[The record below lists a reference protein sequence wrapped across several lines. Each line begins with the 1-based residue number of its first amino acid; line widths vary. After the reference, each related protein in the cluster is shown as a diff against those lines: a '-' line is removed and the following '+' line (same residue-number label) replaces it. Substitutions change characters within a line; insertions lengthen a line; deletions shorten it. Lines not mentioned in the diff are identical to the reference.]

1 MIGKQLKKSRI
12 LFKNKTK
19 NLLVCFF
26 LIATTNLFS
35 QQQKITGK
43 VTDNNGEILLG
54 ASIIIKGTVTG
65 TETDFDGNYQINA
78 SPSATL
84 VFSYV
89 GFKSK
94 EILVGNKTTINVSL
108 EEDSESLDEIVIV
121 GYGSQKKSDLT
132 GAIGQVKAEEL
143 TKVTTTTAAEALQ
156 GRVAGVSVTSST
168 GSPGSSASVL
178 IRGVAS
184 FGNNQPLYIIDGVEA
199 DSYFMDPRNIES
211 IEILK
216 DASSAAIYG
225 TRGANGVVI
234 ITTKK
239 GKQGKISI
247 DIEQSYS
254 MNTQRKKIELLD
266 ANGYV
271 RVHRQMYENAGNALP
286 SYVTNPPNVNT
297 NWIDETHRDGS
308 LNLLSARVSGASENI
323 NYSFGGNYADEQ
335 GLLIGSAFLRKGFFV
350 NGTLKKNK
358 LTLTS
363 NINYSET
370 KRNPHR
376 FSLSETF
383 RISPLI
389 PVFDATKESGFGYRD
404 GQIGDHRNPIADNS
418 FRQRFSKLRY
428 LLTNFSAQYEILK
441 GLNLKANYSFSN
453 QANFD
458 FRFNPAFRARDNDTN
473 ENNIF
478 AFISENDGF
487 LRKINQIYTAD
498 YNLTLGNHDFKLLA
512 GYQRIS
518 TESKF
523 NYVQAQGYRVVN
535 GTREAV
541 QLLDNKFNTLDAF
554 SSAQATFSGSGS
566 NSIYNIVSQF
576 GRFNYTYKDKYLF
589 QASVRRDG
597 SSKFGRNRRYGIF
610 PSFSAGWKITEESF
624 MENQDIFSFLKLR
637 ASWGQAG
644 NDTALGFYDQQVRIR
659 QGSNQNNGGYVFG
672 DPQTS
677 STGSIVRDLENLD
690 LQWEESTSTNI
701 GLDYAIL
708 NGKLKGG
715 INYYKTISDK
725 VLLTRALPDSPGIDN
740 DPTVNFG
747 EFKNSGFEFDL
758 NYTTQIGDVNFST
771 IATFSTLKSEVTRL
785 GNQSQI
791 LRGIG
796 LLFGADHFV
805 NQTKL
810 GHEPGAY
817 FLPVANGI
825 FQSQAEITAHDPSG
839 TLQPNAAP
847 GDIRFVDQNG
857 DGVLDSN
864 DEIYQGSA
872 LPSYEYSLNLNAD
885 YKGIDLN
892 IFLQGVGGNKIYN
905 GNRFQSIGMD
915 SGRNFETSTLNAWTP
930 TNTNTNIPRAVLGDP
945 NGNNRAS
952 TRFLENGSYLRIKTI
967 QLGYSL
973 PHSVLEKINV
983 NRLRLYVTGQ
993 NLFTFTDYSGLDP
1006 EVGGSVLSRGI
1017 DRALFPQFKS
1027 VILGFQLQL

>member
-1 MIGKQLKKSRI
+1 MTQRQLKKSQI
-12 LFKNKTK
+12 LFLNKTK
-19 NLLVCFF
+19 TLLVCFL
-26 LIATTNLFS
+26 LILSTNLFS
-35 QQQKITGK
+35 QEKKITGK
-43 VTDNNGEILLG
+43 VTDKNGEPLVG
-54 ASIIIKGTVTG
+54 TAVIIKGSLKG
-65 TETDFDGNYQINA
+65 TETDFDGNYQINTE
-78 SPSATL
+78 PSSVL
-84 VFSYV
+84 VFNHI
-89 GFKSK
+89 GFKST
-94 EILVGNKTTINVSL
+94 EKTVENQTIINITL
-108 EEDSESLDEIVIV
+108 EEDSESLDEVVIV
-121 GYGSQKKSDLT
+121 GYGTQKKSDLT
-132 GAIGQVKAEEL
+132 GAIGQVKSEEL

-178 IRGVAS
+178 IRGIAS
-184 FGNNQPLYIIDGVEA
+184 FGNNQPLYIVDGVEA
-199 DSYFMDPRNIES
+199 DSYFIDPRNIES

-239 GKQGKISI
+239 GKKGKISI
-247 DIEQSYS
+247 EIEQSYS
-254 MNTQRKKIELLD
+254 VNTQRKKINLLD
-266 ANGYV
+266 ADGYV
-271 RVHRQMYENAGNALP
+271 KVHRQMYENAGNQLP
-286 SYVTNPPNVNT
+286 NYVTNPSDINT
-297 NWIDETHRDGS
+297 NWIDETHRDGN

-323 NYSFGGNYADEQ
+323 NYSFGGNYADEK
-335 GLLIGSAFLRKGFFV
+335 GLLIGSSFLRKGFFV
-350 NGTLKKNK
+350 NGTLKRNK
-358 LTLTS
+358 VTLTA

-370 KRNPHR
+370 KRNPYK
-376 FSLSETF
+376 FSLGETF

-389 PVFDATKESGFGYRD
+389 PVYDDTKESGFGYRD
-404 GQIGDHRNPIADNS
+404 GQIGDHRNPVADDH
-418 FRQRFSKLRY
+418 FRQRYTKLRY

-453 QANFD
+453 QTNFD
-458 FRFNPAFRARDNDTN
+458 FSFNTAFRARDNDTN

-487 LRKINQIYTAD
+487 LRKINQVYTAD
-498 YNLTLGNHDFKLLA
+498 YNLSFGNHDFKLLA

-518 TESKF
+518 TQSQF
-523 NYVQAQGYRVVN
+523 NYVQAQGYREVN
-535 GTREAV
+535 GTREPV
-541 QLLDNKFNTLDAF
+541 QLLDNSFNTLNAF
-554 SSAQATFSGSGS
+554 SAAQATFSGSGS
-566 NSIYNIVSQF
+566 NATYNIVSQF
-576 GRFNYTYKDKYLF
+576 GRFNYTYKNKYLF
-589 QASVRRDG
+589 QASIRRDG
-597 SSKFGRNRRYGIF
+597 SSKFGKNRRYGIF
-610 PSFSAGWKITEESF
+610 PSFSAGWKITEEKF
-624 MENQDIFSFLKLR
+624 MENQDVFSFLKLR

-644 NDTALGFYDQQVRIR
+644 NDTALGYYDQQVRIR
-659 QGSNQNNGGYVFG
+659 QGSSQGNGGYVFG

-677 STGSIVRDLENLD
+677 ATGSIVRDLENVD

-701 GLDYAIL
+701 GLDYGVL

-715 INYYKTISDK
+715 INYYNTISDK
-725 VLLTRALPDSPGIDN
+725 VLLTRALPDNPGIDN
-740 DPTVNFG
+740 DPIVNFG
-747 EFKNSGFEFDL
+747 EFQNSGFEFDL
-758 NYTTQIGDVNFST
+758 NYNTQISDVNFSAT
-771 IATFSTLKSEVTRL
+771 ATFSTLKSEVTRL
-785 GNQSQI
+785 GNESQI
-791 LRGIG
+791 LRGAG

-810 GHEPGAY
+810 GYEPGAY

-825 FQSQAEITAHDPSG
+825 FQSQAEIDTHDPNG

-847 GDIRFVDQNG
+847 GDVRFIDQNG

-864 DEIYQGSA
+864 DEVYQGSA

-885 YKGIDLN
+885 YKGIDFN
-892 IFLQGVGGNKIYN
+892 IFFQGVGGNKIYN

-915 SGRNFETSTLNAWTP
+915 SGRNFESSTLNAWTP

-973 PHSVLEKINV
+973 PQNILDKINV
-983 NRLRLYVTGQ
+983 SKLRLYVTGQ

-1017 DRALFPQFKS
+1017 DRTLYPQFKS